1 MKMRSLFL
9 ASAAFV
15 AVAAI
20 SPSRSTVAG
29 AGDRPEFQFRRP
41 VLNGMGLGSLA
52 ELQGKPVLV
61 EFWGTR

>member
-1 MKMRSLFL
+1 MRSLFL
-9 ASAAFV
+9 APTAFV

-20 SPSRSTVAG
+20 AASQSTA
-29 AGDRPEFQFRRP
+29 ATGDRPEYRFQRP
-41 VLNGMGLGSLA
+41 VQNGMGVGSLA